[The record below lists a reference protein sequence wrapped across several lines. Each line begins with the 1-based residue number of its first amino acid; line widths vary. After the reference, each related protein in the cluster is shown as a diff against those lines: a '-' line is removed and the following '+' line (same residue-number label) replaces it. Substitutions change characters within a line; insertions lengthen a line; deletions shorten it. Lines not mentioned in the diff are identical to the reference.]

1 VRGRVAKFSIC
12 SSFGFGEIL
21 GGQKT
26 ESPLLDVLT
35 LIVTAYHTK
44 EPPLKKDI
52 LSKAN
57 MSLECAK
64 ITIRLAKDVK
74 ALEQRWYV
82 DYEGRLQE
90 IGKQLGGRM
99 GQTQNSPVRWASFAT
114 LREKETP
121 MMTPPSPNL
130 PRYTRLPRGDTEAD
144 YVNLSVLS
152 PSKRL
157 LLVS

>member
-1 VRGRVAKFSIC
+1 MDNNNNIQPAHQTPLFQAVYKLYIAWHVRCETIPKKDRFTI
-12 SSFGFGEIL
+12 
-21 GGQKT
+21 GQKT
-26 ESPLLDVLT
+26 ESLLLDVLT

-44 EPPLKKDI
+44 EPALKKDI

-90 IGKQLGGRM
+90 IGKQLGGWMR
-99 GQTQNSPVRWASFAT
+99 QTQNSPVR
-114 LREKETP
+114 
-121 MMTPPSPNL
+121 
-130 PRYTRLPRGDTEAD
+130 
-144 YVNLSVLS
+144 
-152 PSKRL
+152 
-157 LLVS
+157 

>member
-1 VRGRVAKFSIC
+1 MDNNNNIQSAHQTPLFQAVYKLYIAWHVRCETIPKKDRFTI
-12 SSFGFGEIL
+12 
-21 GGQKT
+21 GQKT
-26 ESPLLDVLT
+26 ESLLLDVLT

-44 EPPLKKDI
+44 EPALKKDI

-90 IGKQLGGRM
+90 IGKQLGGWMR
-99 GQTQNSPVRWASFAT
+99 QTQNSPVR
-114 LREKETP
+114 
-121 MMTPPSPNL
+121 
-130 PRYTRLPRGDTEAD
+130 
-144 YVNLSVLS
+144 
-152 PSKRL
+152 
-157 LLVS
+157 